1 MKKLL
6 LTFTGIAL
14 ATSAAQAQCTPVDC
28 NQDLL
33 NEGINYGG
41 TCDSMVMDGVVGQ
54 PYSDFESFVVT
65 DNCFDA
71 GEIDP
76 SQAGLDIKITN
87 IDNITFSDM
96 PAGIVGATDQASYS
110 PPSGGY
116 ITGCANFSGTPTEAG
131 VFNDTIHLLADIEL
145 CGFIPVPQND
155 NPATYRVWMTIKPD
169 PSFTL
174 AASYCSTDAAV
185 TLTANVSTGGTFYV
199 NGAPSATF
207 DPAAL
212 GAGTHTVK
220 YVVTKME
227 GAAIAPASDSLTVTV
242 DVVTPGGTVYADTDN
257 DGYGNP
263 TSSITLSG
271 CTIPAGYVG
280 NDDDCDDTNNAIY
293 PGATDIAGNGIDENC
308 DGVDGYLGIDEV
320 ITQHITIYPN
330 PARDMINIEGLD
342 KSLVNDIQLVDLN
355 GNIVSAINFNMGAVI
370 SANVKTLEAGI
381 YFININYDGV
391 NEVVRFIK
399 E

>member
-6 LTFTGIAL
+6 LSFTGLVL
-14 ATSAAQAQCTPVDC
+14 AAGTANAQCTPIDC
-28 NQDLL
+28 NQDLI
-33 NEGINYGG
+33 NQGITFGG

-54 PYSDFESFVVT
+54 PYSDFESFVIT
-65 DNCFDA
+65 DECFDA

-76 SQAGLDIKITN
+76 SQAGIDIKITF
-87 IDNITFSDM
+87 IDNITFANM

-116 ITGCANFSGTPTEAG
+116 MTGCANFSGTPTEAG

-145 CGFIPVPQND
+145 CGFIPIPQDD

-169 PSFTL
+169 PAFTL
-174 AASYCSTDAAV
+174 NPSYCSTDPAV
-185 TLTANVSTGGTFYV
+185 TLTADVSAGGTFYV
-199 NGAPSATF
+199 NGSPSATF

-220 YVVTKME
+220 YVVSLME
-227 GAAIAPASDSLTVTV
+227 GEAIDFATDSLEMTV
-242 DVVTPGGTVYADTDN
+242 DVVTPGGTVYADTDG

-280 NDDDCDDTNNAIY
+280 NDDDCDDSNNAIY
-293 PGATDIAGNGIDENC
+293 PGAVDIPGNSIDENC
-308 DGVDGYLGIDEV
+308 DGVDGYLGIDEA
-320 ITQHITIYPN
+320 ITEHINVYPN
-330 PARDMINIEGLD
+330 PAKDMINIAGLD
-342 KSLVNDIQLVDLN
+342 KDLVKNIQLVDLK
-355 GNIVSAINFNMGAVI
+355 GNVVSTVEFNKGAVI
-370 SANVKTLEAGI
+370 SANIKDLNAGM
-381 YFININYDGV
+381 YFIQFNYNGV
-391 NEVVRFIK
+391 NEVVKFIK